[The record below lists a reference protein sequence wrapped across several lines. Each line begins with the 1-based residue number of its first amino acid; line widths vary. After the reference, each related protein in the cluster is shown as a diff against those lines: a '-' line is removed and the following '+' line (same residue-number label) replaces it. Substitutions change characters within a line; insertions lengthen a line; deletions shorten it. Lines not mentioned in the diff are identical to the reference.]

1 MSKLIDDLRLEIRLR
16 INVLYS
22 ESAIL
27 DSIGIATH
35 YCTKVCVI
43 CFGIMQVG
51 SASVI
56 AKNNI
61 LGVSILVWDEE
72 TGKSGT
78 VGYETC
84 VDAGR
89 RDCVL
94 SKDT

>member
-1 MSKLIDDLRLEIRLR
+1 MIQDRKIRLR
-16 INVLYS
+16 IDVLYS
-22 ESAIL
+22 ESAVL
-27 DSIGIATH
+27 NSIGIAAH
-35 YCTKVCVI
+35 YCAEVCVI

-51 SASVI
+51 SASVV

-78 VGYETC
+78 VGYEAC
-84 VDAGR
+84 VDARR

-94 SKDT
+94 SEDT